1 MFLAFGQQ
9 NIAIL
14 TWRQLQSVAHFF
26 NRGSS
31 MRIGVVFGLAM
42 LAASL
47 AGAAR
52 ADVKM
57 SGTFV
62 ADAACPATQAIKNGK
77 NPGNVS
83 TDAGQGYQLLAG
95 NKDAPTHYLILVPGA
110 DPERRWVKV
119 TCGHVSGSSA
129 ATVPVAPGG
138 QGKPAASGKP
148 EYVFALSW
156 QPAFCETKSSKT
168 ECKAQSAGDFDA
180 THFTLHGLWPQ
191 PSGNFYCQATASD
204 KANDNPAHWKDLP
217 PINLDANT
225 RTELDQV
232 MPGTASKL
240 ERHEWIK
247 HGTCYG
253 KSQQDYFSDAL
264 NLMRAVNSSPVRDLF
279 AKNIGGKLTAD
290 QIRGAFDT
298 AFGAGAGDRV
308 RVSCVIDPSS
318 GRRLIGELTLGL
330 AGPIGPNSSLKDL
343 LLASVP
349 TNKAGCPTGTVDAI
363 GFQ

>member
-1 MFLAFGQQ
+1 
-9 NIAIL
+9 
-14 TWRQLQSVAHFF
+14 
-26 NRGSS
+26 
-31 MRIGVVFGLAM
+31 MRIGVVFGLAL

-47 AGAAR
+47 ASAAR
-52 ADVKM
+52 ADVKL

-62 ADAACPATQAIKNGK
+62 ADAVCPATQAIKNGK

-83 TDAGQGYQLLAG
+83 TDAGKGYQLLAG
-95 NKDAPTHYLILVPGA
+95 NKDAPTHYLIQVPGA

-119 TCGHVSGSSA
+119 SCGHLSGSSA
-129 ATVPVAPGG
+129 ATVPAAPGR
-138 QGKPAASGKP
+138 QDKPAASGKP

-156 QPAFCETKSSKT
+156 QPAFCETKSNKA
-168 ECKAQSAGDFDA
+168 ECKAQNPSEFDA
-180 THFTLHGLWPQ
+180 TNFTLHGLWPQ
-191 PSGNFYCQATASD
+191 PNGNFYCQVSAGD
-204 KANDNPAHWKDLP
+204 KANDNPAHWQDLP
-217 PINLDANT
+217 PVNLDAGT
-225 RTELDQV
+225 RAELDKV

-253 KSQQDYFSDAL
+253 KSQQEYFSDAL
-264 NLMRAVNSSPVRDLF
+264 SLMREVNSSPVRDLF
-279 AKNIGGKLTAD
+279 TKNIGGKLTAD
-290 QIRGAFDT
+290 QIRSAFDQ
-298 AFGAGAGDRV
+298 AFGSGAGDRV

-330 AGPIGPNSSLKDL
+330 AGPIGPSSSLKDL

-349 TNKAGCPTGTVDAI
+349 TNKAGCPVGTVDPI

>member
-1 MFLAFGQQ
+1 
-9 NIAIL
+9 
-14 TWRQLQSVAHFF
+14 
-26 NRGSS
+26 
-31 MRIGVVFGLAM
+31 M
-42 LAASL
+42 LAAAL
-47 AGAAR
+47 AGAAH

-62 ADAACPATQAIKNGK
+62 SDAACPATQAIKNGK
-77 NPGNVS
+77 NPGNIS
-83 TDAGQGYQLLAG
+83 TDAGQSYQLLAG
-95 NKDAPTHYLILVPGA
+95 NKDAPTHYLILLPGA
-110 DPERRWVKV
+110 DPQRRWVKV
-119 TCGHVSGSSA
+119 SCGHVSGSSA
-129 ATVPVAPGG
+129 ATAPAAAGG

-148 EYVFALSW
+148 DYVFALSW

-168 ECKAQSAGDFDA
+168 ECKAQNANDFYA

-191 PSGNFYCQATASD
+191 PNGNFYCQATAAD

-217 PINLDANT
+217 PVKLDAGT
-225 RTELDQV
+225 RAELDRV
-232 MPGTASKL
+232 MPGTASQL
-240 ERHEWIK
+240 DRHEWIK

-253 KSQQDYFSDAL
+253 KGRQEYFSDAL
-264 NLMRAVNSSPVRDLF
+264 NLMRAVNASPVRDLF
-279 AKNIGGKLTAD
+279 VRSIGGKLTAD
-290 QIRGAFDT
+290 QIRGAFDN

-308 RVSCVIDPSS
+308 RVSCVIDPSN

>member
-1 MFLAFGQQ
+1 
-9 NIAIL
+9 
-14 TWRQLQSVAHFF
+14 
-26 NRGSS
+26 
-31 MRIGVVFGLAM
+31 MRTGLVWGLGI

-62 ADAACPATQAIKNGK
+62 ADASCPATQAIKSGK
-77 NPGNVS
+77 NPGNLS
-83 TDAGQGYQLLAG
+83 TDAGKTYDLLAG
-95 NKDAPTHYLILVPGA
+95 NKDTPTHYLILVPGA

-119 TCGHVSGSSA
+119 SCGHVSGGSA
-129 ATVPVAPGG
+129 SAMPTAPEA
-138 QGKPAASGKP
+138 QGRQAASGKP
-148 EYVFALSW
+148 EYIFALSW
-156 QPAFCETKSSKT
+156 QPAFCETKPSKT
-168 ECKAQSAGDFDA
+168 ECRTQNASDFDA

-191 PSGNFYCQATASD
+191 PNGNFYCQVPAND
-204 KANDNPAHWKDLP
+204 KANDNPGRWRDLP
-217 PINLDANT
+217 PVKLDDKT
-225 RTELDQV
+225 RAELDQV
-232 MPGTASKL
+232 MPGTASNL

-253 KSQQDYFSDAL
+253 KSQQEYFSDAL
-264 NLMRAVNSSPVRDLF
+264 NLMRAVNTSPVRDLF
-279 AKNIGGKLTAD
+279 VKNIGQKLTAD
-290 QIRGAFDT
+290 QIRGAFDS

-308 RVSCVIDPSS
+308 RVSCVIDPSN

-330 AGPIGPNSSLKDL
+330 AGPIGPDSSLKDL

-349 TNKAGCPTGTVDAI
+349 TNKAGCPTGTVDPI